1 MRSRSGGA
9 RRRGSEQ
16 LPADERAGAENRG
29 ACGKGC
35 ANRPAEALLMTA
47 VSERN
52 SALFSVLSAFYMG
65 FPGFKLRL
73 RFVPKR
79 SAPANGAENGDWL
92 TMPSHIIPNTRAIF
106 CPALLIRTGGAV
118 YNTNISD

>member
-1 MRSRSGGA
+1 
-9 RRRGSEQ
+9 
-16 LPADERAGAENRG
+16 
-29 ACGKGC
+29 
-35 ANRPAEALLMTA
+35 MTA
-47 VSERN
+47 VSERGSALFGGRN

-79 SAPANGAENGDWL
+79 SAVKPFPGGAENGGWL